1 MRVRVDRVE
10 TNFVQVEVGPDP
22 QTAARRL
29 REHAVLLSGT
39 LEPAVFRAVTH
50 LDIGDREID
59 AAIERIPRALATAGG

>member
-1 MRVRVDRVE
+1 VRVRVDRVE

-39 LEPAVFRAVTH
+39 LEPAVFQAVTH